1 MYHLTI
7 ILIRIKVAVIPA
19 SPVCRRVNGTAMY
32 ICLCHGITDRQIRRA
47 VEQGASSLGEVQMQL
62 PVGGCCGRCEPA
74 ARKLIEEHCTRA
86 TACQAEREPAFA

>member
-1 MYHLTI
+1 
-7 ILIRIKVAVIPA
+7 
-19 SPVCRRVNGTAMY
+19 MY

-74 ARKLIEEHCTRA
+74 ARELIEEHCTRQSV
-86 TACQAEREPAFA
+86 CQAEREPAFA